1 MIGIPPNS
9 FKLRIYLEVEFYWYM
24 RHESFPRMAEGEGGL
39 FNCASSMAGFVSM
52 TLMKRD
58 DDGDDEDDNH
68 NHP

>member
-1 MIGIPPNS
+1 
-9 FKLRIYLEVEFYWYM
+9 
-24 RHESFPRMAEGEGGL
+24 MAEGEGGL